1 MFELLDYYTKHSPT
15 HRVISHLTRQLLL
28 SPSQTSLLSSRYISW
43 YTNVM
48 ILIRTVVITFFNS
61 ILILN
66 YLLVNFYSK
75 IIALINYRKV
85 YSILEQ
91 QCYCRHFIGNKLQSM
106 VQNSSWTNYYLQ
118 YWKGFAVITLMIVSI
133 ILNFFDNIGM

>member
-1 MFELLDYYTKHSPT
+1 
-15 HRVISHLTRQLLL
+15 
-28 SPSQTSLLSSRYISW
+28 
-43 YTNVM
+43 M

-91 QCYCRHFIGNKLQSM
+91 QCYSGISLAI
-106 VQNSSWTNYYLQ
+106 NYNL
-118 YWKGFAVITLMIVSI
+118 WFKTVRGLI
-133 ILNFFDNIGM
+133 IIYNIEKDLLLLH